1 MQDVF
6 VSDLI
11 DQVPLIIDGLARTVL
26 LAIVISVTGFFA
38 GVFVFWLRLHRNRL
52 VARLTTAYIS
62 FFVGMPLIVLLF
74 LMYYGLPQWGV
85 RLTPF
90 AVVVIG
96 FTFNIAAY
104 NAGYLLSAYNGMDRG
119 EIEAAVAQGFSELQ
133 IFRFIVLPQ
142 ALRVCVPSLANQ
154 VIRNVKDTSLASL
167 VQYTEFFARIQ
178 EVASGDFQFF
188 AAYLFAGSIYL
199 MFVSAIVIAARQVER
214 RYPAPGWQP

>member
-1 MQDVF
+1 MCFTIEPGFYVQPGDREAPAEF
-6 VSDLI
+6 QNIGIRIEDDIL
-11 DQVPLIIDGLARTVL
+11 
-26 LAIVISVTGFFA
+26 VTSG
-38 GVFVFWLRLHRNRL
+38 GCEN
-52 VARLTTAYIS
+52 LT
-62 FFVGMPLIVLLF
+62 
-74 LMYYGLPQWGV
+74 
-85 RLTPF
+85 
-90 AVVVIG
+90 IG
-96 FTFNIAAY
+96 APKE
-104 NAGYLLSAYNGMDRG
+104 RG